1 MKAKSKQVKMKNY
14 KQQHEKCEICGH
26 YATTVHHIL
35 PVALGG
41 ENEDYNFI
49 ALCEECHGKAHKYG
63 ISKNYLYK
71 YARAQKGKM
80 LNHIGLLKY
89 IQLQTYET
97 SVNSADI
104 VGLINK
110 YADMS
115 NEEREKV
122 NEEYE
127 MEFEQGSDEE

>member
-63 ISKNYLYK
+63 ISKDYLIK
-71 YARAQKGKM
+71 HARKQKGKM

-104 VGLINK
+104 VGLINE

-127 MEFEQGSDEE
+127 MEFEQGGDE